1 MKRKELIVFAVILGL
16 VNVPLVFGDFAEGL
30 VYFPEKLLTGRWWSI
45 VTHPFV
51 HVSGYHL
58 LLDGAAFLLLYAQLQ
73 EKRFTRRILYLL
85 GIHASVVLGVTLSLP
100 YVRASGYCGLS
111 GLAHGLMALWCMER
125 IGWNSADRTERLL
138 AVGIGTGLLAKS
150 IYEVAAGHVFFES
163 MHLGSVGV
171 PVVLSHLAGVA
182 GGIFS
187 FCLLNHRDL
196 RRSCR
201 VFKEKSLTV
210 NL

>member
-1 MKRKELIVFAVILGL
+1 MKRKELIVLAVILGL

-30 VYFPEKLLTGRWWSI
+30 VYFPEKLLTGQWWSI

-73 EKRFTRRILYLL
+73 EKRFTRRMLHLL

-138 AVGIGTGLLAKS
+138 AAGIGTGLLAKS
-150 IYEVAAGHVFFES
+150 IYEAAAGHVFFES

-171 PVVLSHLAGVA
+171 PVVISHIAGVIGA
-182 GGIFS
+182 LITYG
-187 FCLLNHRDL
+187 LLNIL
-196 RRSCR
+196 Q
-201 VFKEKSLTV
+201 VKSYCKSTKRTLV
-210 NL
+210 HNI